1 MKLGFDVFAR
11 IPTRRHAH
19 RGMGRIRALA
29 LACAVLGGCPDARS
43 ATPIAACTKAYEK
56 CSLSAGVLGVC
67 DPVEC
72 REGQTP
78 PCLVC
83 RSQH

>member
-1 MKLGFDVFAR
+1 MTGLRERQLVHRRIGGF
-11 IPTRRHAH
+11 
-19 RGMGRIRALA
+19 LA
-29 LACAVLGGCPDARS
+29 LAMVGAILGGCPDARHTGPS
-43 ATPIAACTKAYEK
+43 TACSKAYEK
-56 CSLSAGVLGVC
+56 CSLSTGVLGVC

-72 REGQTP
+72 REGQPP